1 MRFLPGMGLKTFRTM
16 KKLLTTLLFIGLL
29 TSCQKTNFVEYRV
42 TGITKKNSFACEY
55 ALYPGQG
62 KPTIYIQDEC
72 GKYQLNQ
79 VVFKMED

>member
-1 MRFLPGMGLKTFRTM
+1 M
-16 KKLLTTLLFIGLL
+16 KKLLTTLLLIGLF
-29 TSCQKTNFVEYRV
+29 TSCQKTDFVEYRV

-55 ALYPGQG
+55 ALYAGQG

-72 GKYQLNQ
+72 GKYKINQ

>member
-1 MRFLPGMGLKTFRTM
+1 M
-16 KKLLTTLLFIGLL
+16 KKLLTTLILL
-29 TSCQKTNFVEYRV
+29 ASIASCQKTDFVEYRV

-55 ALYPGQG
+55 ALYAGQG

-72 GKYQLNQ
+72 GKYKINQ